1 MLDCLRQDKADNMI
15 AKEEFDPQQLEF
27 MNWDRA
33 GTYKKMREEL

>member
-1 MLDCLRQDKADNMI
+1 MI